1 MALPERLFYPLDK
14 AVIKINQKLSPEN
27 YIDIED
33 LLYFCF
39 CKKIELCVFY
49 TENIAKKYI
58 LPADYRYNKSH
69 NKKITTLGEI
79 SIDTSQN
86 SGFEFLEKLFVH
98 DDFYG
103 KSLKTKYGF
112 ITADLFARD
121 EVFKL
126 ENDKDSFNYKYPF
139 INHYIDINNIN
150 TLLAI
155 KFSKY
160 QMYPIQEITI
170 SQFKLPRNSFFI
182 ADRIYNQISEDNP
195 NSFLDSL
202 FKDLDNIIEVN
213 INSSY
218 PVKLDIKDL
227 LITQEE
233 INLFLDGGDTNNKTD
248 LDIVQ
253 AATGRPENYYKRFC
267 IDVGIATREKYPF
280 SKVSTISEKIIN
292 YIKLLSNE
300 ESNNIIPTKS
310 TIDNYLRQ
318 VGLKLP
324 SIKSSETFELVIPEK
339 NKLFFK

>member
-14 AVIKINQKLSPEN
+14 AVIKINQKLSLEN
-27 YIDIED
+27 HIDIED

-39 CKKIELCVFY
+39 CKKVELCVFY
-49 TENIAKKYI
+49 TEKMTSKYI
-58 LPADYRYNKSH
+58 LPTNYRSDWYH
-69 NKKITTLGEI
+69 NEKMLTLGQI
-79 SIDTSQN
+79 SINTVQD
-86 SGFEFLEKLFVH
+86 SGFKFLEELFVH

-103 KSLKTKYGF
+103 RSIKTKYGF
-112 ITADLFARD
+112 IAADLFARD

-139 INHYIDINNIN
+139 INHFIDINNIN

-155 KFSKY
+155 QFSIC
-160 QMYPIQEITI
+160 QMYPVQEIVI

-182 ADRIYNQISEDNP
+182 ADRIYNQISEKNP

-202 FKDLDNIIEVN
+202 FKDLDNIIEVD

-233 INLFLDGGDTNNKTD
+233 INLFLEGGNTNNKIALNTEYES
-248 LDIVQ
+248 
-253 AATGRPENYYKRFC
+253 AGRPENYYKRFC

-280 SKVSTISEKIIN
+280 SKVSTISEKLIN
-292 YIKLLSNE
+292 YIKLLSKE
-300 ESNNIIPTKS
+300 QSNNIIPTKA

-324 SIKSSETFELVIPEK
+324 SIKSSETFELVIPERY
-339 NKLFFK
+339 KLFFK